1 MKTTPFSASYL
12 QINSLSGFGR
22 IKIYSKFG
30 KFLFLGVVTLLFYNN
45 CSGYKGTGEEGSF
58 SSLGG
63 GSESP
68 AVFEAKNSSVQVLP
82 FRQRVSKL
90 ENLFSF
96 LPSSAFNRL
105 RANRFI
111 LGDHDHSQSINP
123 SQTWSQSVMEKW
135 IESIEPICQSSE
147 IINRYAGDH
156 QGFLEVVYGRKLSYG
171 DQELLQEIAAG
182 SGTQNEKLFI
192 LCSVSLSSLEF
203 VSESSLAESPL
214 VAYGNRLANMLVAR
228 NLSSTESD
236 LLENGNIY
244 DLRQLLETWTADP
257 SFHISAKTMMEV
269 QLATSGKTNEV
280 DFNLPGQLMQFIS
293 REDRSFSEVLT
304 ADYCVDENL
313 EPVSCDTASPYNAGV
328 LTTKAFM
335 VGHTGRFNLGRAGKL
350 MEQFAC
356 KNYPMDQSLQPPIK
370 RERIIDMF
378 AQDQLDDGTDGAF
391 GNGFACYTC
400 HSQFGAHAQLFVK
413 FDAFGNYVDGAT
425 GAQNP
430 DLEAGK
436 SFNDLFTSHLKD
448 SNEAASEASQV
459 FGRQVA
465 NLKEASEVIVQSD
478 EFWNC
483 SVQKSLQ
490 YFLNLDHSEAEHI
503 NVGLLRDIVRKAKTR
518 NPQPSLSDLVVE
530 SLSHPLVMLSI
541 EGRLQ

>member
-1 MKTTPFSASYL
+1 
-12 QINSLSGFGR
+12 
-22 IKIYSKFG
+22 
-30 KFLFLGVVTLLFYNN
+30 
-45 CSGYKGTGEEGSF
+45 
-58 SSLGG
+58 
-63 GSESP
+63 
-68 AVFEAKNSSVQVLP
+68 
-82 FRQRVSKL
+82 
-90 ENLFSF
+90 
-96 LPSSAFNRL
+96 
-105 RANRFI
+105 
-111 LGDHDHSQSINP
+111 
-123 SQTWSQSVMEKW
+123 
-135 IESIEPICQSSE
+135 
-147 IINRYAGDH
+147 
-156 QGFLEVVYGRKLSYG
+156 
-171 DQELLQEIAAG
+171 
-182 SGTQNEKLFI
+182 
-192 LCSVSLSSLEF
+192 
-203 VSESSLAESPL
+203 
-214 VAYGNRLANMLVAR
+214 
-228 NLSSTESD
+228 
-236 LLENGNIY
+236 
-244 DLRQLLETWTADP
+244 
-257 SFHISAKTMMEV
+257 
-269 QLATSGKTNEV
+269 
-280 DFNLPGQLMQFIS
+280 
-293 REDRSFSEVLT
+293 
-304 ADYCVDENL
+304 
-313 EPVSCDTASPYNAGV
+313 
-328 LTTKAFM
+328 
-335 VGHTGRFNLGRAGKL
+335 
-350 MEQFAC
+350 
-356 KNYPMDQSLQPPIK
+356 
-370 RERIIDMF
+370 MF